1 MSHENSSGAPHSA
14 AAMPELTKPE
24 AWRALAALCLG
35 FFMVLM
41 DQTIV
46 AVATPDIMANFDTE
60 FDQVVWVTS
69 IYLLCMVVPLLF
81 TGRLGDRFG
90 QGRMFQLGITVFV
103 LAALAASLA
112 PNLTVLLIARAVQG
126 LGAAILTPQTMA
138 VINRVFPQDARGPAL
153 GVWGA
158 VGSVASLVGP
168 VLGGFIISSF
178 GWRGIFVMHLPLG
191 IAALILSAM
200 WVPKLPTYAR
210 SIDKL
215 SVAVTLLGMT
225 ATIISIQQGPGLS
238 WPWWTIVLL
247 IAGLALIGWFI
258 RLQSTATARGTEPL
272 VPLVL
277 FKNRN
282 YSLGAF
288 SISTMGFAVASQMLP
303 IMMWLQTGRG
313 LTSAEAGLMMV
324 PMAVV
329 AGLGSPL
336 VGPLADRVKPRI
348 LSVAGFGATA
358 LSLIWIAGIM
368 YTDAQLYWMVGALAF
383 LGIGNAL
390 VWAPNS
396 VTTMRTVDIKHMG
409 AASGVYNTTRQVGA
423 VVGAAAVGAA
433 MQVGTASLG
442 LNGGL
447 ALALLFPAVVLVAGL
462 IAVACFENSL
472 NPQK

>member
-1 MSHENSSGAPHSA
+1 MSNGKTTPSPQIA
-14 AAMPELTKPE
+14 KPQ

-46 AVATPDIMANFDTE
+46 AVAAPDIMANFDTE

-90 QGRMFQLGITVFV
+90 QARMFQLGITVFV

-112 PNLTVLLIARAVQG
+112 PNLAVLLIARAVQG

-138 VINRVFPQDARGPAL
+138 VINRIFPQDARGPAL

-168 VLGGFIISSF
+168 VLGGFIISTF
-178 GWRGIFVMHLPLG
+178 GWRGVFVLHLPLG
-191 IAALILSAM
+191 IAALVLSAM
-200 WVPKLPTYAR
+200 WVPRLPTYAR

-215 SVAVTLLGMT
+215 SVVVTLVGMS
-225 ATIISIQQGPGLS
+225 AAVIAIQQGPGLG

-247 IAGLALIGWFI
+247 IAGIALIAWFV
-258 RLQSTATARGTEPL
+258 RLQATATSRNTEPL
-272 VPLVL
+272 VPLPL

-303 IMMWLQTGRG
+303 IMMWFQTGRG

-324 PMAVV
+324 PMAVA

-336 VGPLADRVKPRI
+336 VGPLADRIKPRL
-348 LSVAGFGATA
+348 LSVIGFASVIA
-358 LSLIWIAGIM
+358 SLVWIAGIM
-368 YTDAQLYWMVGALAF
+368 YLDASLFWFVGASAL
-383 LGIGNAL
+383 LGVGNAF

-396 VTTMRTVDIKHMG
+396 VTAMRTVDLKYMG

-433 MQVGTASLG
+433 MQVGAASLG
-442 LNGGL
+442 LSQAMAVSL
-447 ALALLFPAVVLVAGL
+447 LLPALVMVAGL
-462 IAVACFENSL
+462 IAVACFENNL
-472 NPQK
+472 GPKR

>member
-1 MSHENSSGAPHSA
+1 MSNGKTTPPPQIA
-14 AAMPELTKPE
+14 KPQ

-46 AVATPDIMANFDTE
+46 AVAAPDIMANFDTE

-90 QGRMFQLGITVFV
+90 QARMFQLGITVFV

-112 PNLTVLLIARAVQG
+112 PNLAVLLIARAVQG

-138 VINRVFPQDARGPAL
+138 VINRIFPQDARGPAL

-168 VLGGFIISSF
+168 VLGGFIISTF
-178 GWRGIFVMHLPLG
+178 GWRGVFVLHLPLG
-191 IAALILSAM
+191 IAALVLSAM
-200 WVPKLPTYAR
+200 WVPRLPTYAR

-215 SVAVTLLGMT
+215 SVVVTLVGMS
-225 ATIISIQQGPGLS
+225 AAVIAIQQGPGLG

-247 IAGLALIGWFI
+247 IAGIALIAWFV
-258 RLQSTATARGTEPL
+258 RLQATATSRNTEPL
-272 VPLVL
+272 VPLPL

-303 IMMWLQTGRG
+303 IMMWFQTGRG

-324 PMAVV
+324 PMAVA

-336 VGPLADRVKPRI
+336 VGPLADRIKPRL
-348 LSVAGFGATA
+348 LSVIGFASVIA
-358 LSLIWIAGIM
+358 SLVWIAGIM
-368 YTDAQLYWMVGALAF
+368 YLDASLFWFVGASAL
-383 LGIGNAL
+383 LGVGNAF

-396 VTTMRTVDIKHMG
+396 VTAMRTVDLKYMG

-433 MQVGTASLG
+433 MQVGAASLG
-442 LNGGL
+442 LSQAMAVSL
-447 ALALLFPAVVLVAGL
+447 LLPALVMVAGL
-462 IAVACFENSL
+462 IAVACFENTL
-472 NPQK
+472 GPKR

>member
-1 MSHENSSGAPHSA
+1 MSNGKTTPSPQI
-14 AAMPELTKPE
+14 TKPQ

-46 AVATPDIMANFDTE
+46 AVAAPDIMANFDTE

-90 QGRMFQLGITVFV
+90 QARMFQLGITVFV

-112 PNLTVLLIARAVQG
+112 PNLAVLLIARAVQG

-138 VINRVFPQDARGPAL
+138 VINRIFPQDARGPAL

-168 VLGGFIISSF
+168 VLGGFIISTF
-178 GWRGIFVMHLPLG
+178 GWRGVFVLHLPLG
-191 IAALILSAM
+191 IAALVLSAM
-200 WVPKLPTYAR
+200 WVPRLPTYAR

-215 SVAVTLLGMT
+215 SVVVTLVGMS
-225 ATIISIQQGPGLS
+225 AAVIAIQQGPGLG

-247 IAGLALIGWFI
+247 IAGIALIAWFV
-258 RLQSTATARGTEPL
+258 RLQATATSRNTEPL
-272 VPLVL
+272 VPLPL

-303 IMMWLQTGRG
+303 IMMWFQTGRG

-324 PMAVV
+324 PMAVA

-336 VGPLADRVKPRI
+336 VGPLADRIKPRL
-348 LSVAGFGATA
+348 LSVIGFASVIA
-358 LSLIWIAGIM
+358 SLVWIAGIM
-368 YTDAQLYWMVGALAF
+368 YLDASLFWFVGASAL
-383 LGIGNAL
+383 LGVGNAF

-396 VTTMRTVDIKHMG
+396 VTAMRAVDLKYMG

-433 MQVGTASLG
+433 MQVGAASLG
-442 LNGGL
+442 LSQAMAVSL
-447 ALALLFPAVVLVAGL
+447 LLPALVMVAGL
-462 IAVACFENSL
+462 IAVACFENTL
-472 NPQK
+472 GPKR

>member
-1 MSHENSSGAPHSA
+1 MST
-14 AAMPELTKPE
+14 TKPTPMPSVSKPQ

-46 AVATPDIMANFDTE
+46 AVATPEIMANFDTE

-90 QGRMFQLGITVFV
+90 QARMFQLGISVFV
-103 LAALAASLA
+103 IAALAASLA
-112 PNLTVLLIARAVQG
+112 PNLGVLLVARAVQG

-138 VINRVFPQDARGPAL
+138 VINRIFPQDARGPAL

-158 VGSVASLVGP
+158 VGSIASLVGP
-168 VLGGFIISSF
+168 VLGGIIISTF
-178 GWRGIFVMHLPLG
+178 GWRGVFVLHLPLG
-191 IAALILSAM
+191 IAALVLSAL
-200 WVPKLPTYAR
+200 WVPRLPTYAR

-215 SVAVTLLGMT
+215 SVVVTLVGMS
-225 ATIISIQQGPGLS
+225 AAVIAIQQGPGLG

-247 IAGLALIGWFI
+247 IAGIALIAWFV
-258 RLQSTATARGTEPL
+258 RLQATATSRNNEPL
-272 VPLVL
+272 VPLPL

-303 IMMWLQTGRG
+303 IMMWFQTGRG

-324 PMAVV
+324 PMAVA

-336 VGPLADRVKPRI
+336 VGPLADRIKPRL
-348 LSVAGFGATA
+348 LSVIGFASVIA
-358 LSLIWIAGIM
+358 SLVWIAGIM
-368 YTDAQLYWMVGALAF
+368 YLDASLFWFVGASAL
-383 LGIGNAL
+383 LGVGNAF

-396 VTTMRTVDIKHMG
+396 VTAMRTVDLKYMG

-433 MQVGTASLG
+433 MQVGAASLG
-442 LNGGL
+442 LSQAMAVSL
-447 ALALLFPAVVLVAGL
+447 LLPALVMVAGL
-462 IAVACFENSL
+462 IAVACFENTL
-472 NPQK
+472 GPKR

>member
-1 MSHENSSGAPHSA
+1 MSQSKTTSVPS
-14 AAMPELTKPE
+14 LSKPE

-46 AVATPDIMANFDTE
+46 AVATPDIMAHFDTE

-90 QGRMFQLGITVFV
+90 QARMFQLGISVFV

-112 PNLTVLLIARAVQG
+112 PSLAVLLIARAVQG
-126 LGAAILTPQTMA
+126 LGAAMLTPQTMV
-138 VINRVFPQDARGPAL
+138 VINRIFPQDARGPAL

-168 VLGGFIISSF
+168 VLGGFIISTF
-178 GWRGIFVMHLPLG
+178 GWRGIFVLHLPLG
-191 IAALILSAM
+191 IAALVLSAL
-200 WVPKLPTYAR
+200 WVPKLPVYAR

-215 SVAVTLLGMT
+215 SVVVTLLGMT
-225 ATIISIQQGPGLS
+225 AAVIAIQQGPGLG

-247 IAGLALIGWFI
+247 LAGLALIAWFV
-258 RLQSTATARGTEPL
+258 RLQATAVKRDTEPL
-272 VPLVL
+272 VPLAL
-277 FKNRN
+277 FRNRN

-303 IMMWLQTGRG
+303 IMMWFQTGRG
-313 LTSAEAGLMMV
+313 LSSAEAGLMMV
-324 PMAVV
+324 PMAIA

-336 VGPLADRVKPRI
+336 VGPLADRIKPRI
-348 LSVAGFGATA
+348 LSVFGFGCVIAA
-358 LSLIWIAGIM
+358 LLWISGIM
-368 YTDAQLYWMVGALAF
+368 YVDASLYWFVGASAL
-383 LGIGNAL
+383 LGVGNAF

-396 VTTMRTVDIKHMG
+396 VTAMRTVDLRYMG

-433 MQVGTASLG
+433 MQVGAASLG
-442 LNGGL
+442 LHQGMAVSL
-447 ALALLFPAVVLVAGL
+447 LLPALVMVAGL
-462 IAVACFENSL
+462 IAVSRFENTL
-472 NPQK
+472 APKH

>member
-1 MSHENSSGAPHSA
+1 MSNGKTTPPPQIA
-14 AAMPELTKPE
+14 KPQ

-46 AVATPDIMANFDTE
+46 AVAAPDIMANFDTE

-90 QGRMFQLGITVFV
+90 QARMFQLGITVFV

-112 PNLTVLLIARAVQG
+112 PNLALLLIARAVQG

-138 VINRVFPQDARGPAL
+138 VINRIFPQDARGPAL

-168 VLGGFIISSF
+168 VLGGFIISTF
-178 GWRGIFVMHLPLG
+178 GWRGVFVLHLPLG
-191 IAALILSAM
+191 IAALVLSAM
-200 WVPKLPTYAR
+200 WVPRLPTYAR

-215 SVAVTLLGMT
+215 SVVVTLVGMS
-225 ATIISIQQGPGLS
+225 AAVIAIQQGPGLG

-247 IAGLALIGWFI
+247 IAGIALIAWFV
-258 RLQSTATARGTEPL
+258 RLQATATSRNTEPL
-272 VPLVL
+272 VPLPL

-303 IMMWLQTGRG
+303 IMMWFQTGRG

-324 PMAVV
+324 PMAVA

-336 VGPLADRVKPRI
+336 VGPLADRIKPRL
-348 LSVAGFGATA
+348 LSVIGFASVIA
-358 LSLIWIAGIM
+358 SLVWIAGIM
-368 YTDAQLYWMVGALAF
+368 YLDASLFWFVGASAL
-383 LGIGNAL
+383 LGVGNAF

-396 VTTMRTVDIKHMG
+396 VTAMRTVDLKYMG

-433 MQVGTASLG
+433 MQVGAASLG
-442 LNGGL
+442 LSQAMAVSL
-447 ALALLFPAVVLVAGL
+447 LLPALVMVAGL
-462 IAVACFENSL
+462 IAVACFENTL
-472 NPQK
+472 GPKR

>member
-1 MSHENSSGAPHSA
+1 MSNGKTTPSPQIA
-14 AAMPELTKPE
+14 KPQ

-90 QGRMFQLGITVFV
+90 QARMFQLGITVFV

-112 PNLTVLLIARAVQG
+112 PNLAVLLIARAVQG

-138 VINRVFPQDARGPAL
+138 VINRIFPQDARGPAL

-168 VLGGFIISSF
+168 VLGGFIISTF
-178 GWRGIFVMHLPLG
+178 GWRGVFVLHLPLG
-191 IAALILSAM
+191 IAALVLSAM
-200 WVPKLPTYAR
+200 WVPRLPTYAR

-215 SVAVTLLGMT
+215 SVVVTLVGMS
-225 ATIISIQQGPGLS
+225 AAVIAIQQGPGLG

-247 IAGLALIGWFI
+247 IAGIALIAWFV
-258 RLQSTATARGTEPL
+258 RLQATATSGNTEPL
-272 VPLVL
+272 VPLPL

-303 IMMWLQTGRG
+303 IMMWFQTGRG

-324 PMAVV
+324 PMAVA

-336 VGPLADRVKPRI
+336 VGPLADRIKPRL
-348 LSVAGFGATA
+348 LSVIGFASVIA
-358 LSLIWIAGIM
+358 SLVWIAGIM
-368 YTDAQLYWMVGALAF
+368 YLDASLFWFVGASAL
-383 LGIGNAL
+383 LGVGNAF

-396 VTTMRTVDIKHMG
+396 VTAMRTVDLKYMG

-433 MQVGTASLG
+433 MQVGAASLG
-442 LNGGL
+442 LSQAMAVSL
-447 ALALLFPAVVLVAGL
+447 LLPALVMVAGL
-462 IAVACFENSL
+462 IAVACFENTL
-472 NPQK
+472 GPKR

>member
-1 MSHENSSGAPHSA
+1 MST
-14 AAMPELTKPE
+14 TKPTPMPSVSKPQ

-46 AVATPDIMANFDTE
+46 AVATPEIMANFDTE

-90 QGRMFQLGITVFV
+90 QARMFQLGISVFV
-103 LAALAASLA
+103 VAALAASLA

-138 VINRVFPQDARGPAL
+138 VINRIFPQDARGPAL

-168 VLGGFIISSF
+168 VLGGFIISTF
-178 GWRGIFVMHLPLG
+178 GWRGVFVLHLPLG
-191 IAALILSAM
+191 IAALVLSAM

-215 SVAVTLLGMT
+215 SVVVTLVGMS
-225 ATIISIQQGPGLS
+225 AAVIAIQQGPGLG

-247 IAGLALIGWFI
+247 IAGIALIAWFV
-258 RLQSTATARGTEPL
+258 RLQATATSRNTEPL
-272 VPLVL
+272 VPLPL

-282 YSLGAF
+282 YSLGAI

-303 IMMWLQTGRG
+303 IMMWFQTGRG

-324 PMAVV
+324 PMAVA

-336 VGPLADRVKPRI
+336 VGPLADRIKPRL
-348 LSVAGFGATA
+348 LSVIGFASVIA
-358 LSLIWIAGIM
+358 SLVWIAGIM
-368 YTDAQLYWMVGALAF
+368 YLDASLFWFVGASAL
-383 LGIGNAL
+383 LGVGNAF

-396 VTTMRTVDIKHMG
+396 VTAMRTVDLKYMG

-433 MQVGTASLG
+433 MQVGAASLG
-442 LNGGL
+442 LSQAMAVSL
-447 ALALLFPAVVLVAGL
+447 LLPALVMVAGL
-462 IAVACFENSL
+462 IAVACFENTL
-472 NPQK
+472 GPKR

>member
-1 MSHENSSGAPHSA
+1 MSNGKTTPSPQIA
-14 AAMPELTKPE
+14 KPQ

-46 AVATPDIMANFDTE
+46 AVAAPDIMANFDTE

-90 QGRMFQLGITVFV
+90 QARMFQLGITVFV

-112 PNLTVLLIARAVQG
+112 PNLALLLIARAVQG

-138 VINRVFPQDARGPAL
+138 VINRIFPQDARGPAL

-168 VLGGFIISSF
+168 VLGGFIISTF
-178 GWRGIFVMHLPLG
+178 GWRGVFVLHLPLG
-191 IAALILSAM
+191 IAALVLSAM
-200 WVPKLPTYAR
+200 WVPRLPTYAR

-215 SVAVTLLGMT
+215 SVVVTLVGMS
-225 ATIISIQQGPGLS
+225 AAVIAIQQGPGLG

-247 IAGLALIGWFI
+247 IAGIALIAWFV
-258 RLQSTATARGTEPL
+258 RLQATATSRNTEPL
-272 VPLVL
+272 VPLPL

-303 IMMWLQTGRG
+303 IMMWFQTGRG

-324 PMAVV
+324 PMAVA

-336 VGPLADRVKPRI
+336 VGPLADRIKPRL
-348 LSVAGFGATA
+348 LSVIGFASVIA
-358 LSLIWIAGIM
+358 SLVWIAGIM
-368 YTDAQLYWMVGALAF
+368 YLDASLFWFVGASAL
-383 LGIGNAL
+383 LGVGNAF

-396 VTTMRTVDIKHMG
+396 VTAMRTVDLKYMG

-433 MQVGTASLG
+433 MQVGAASLG
-442 LNGGL
+442 LSQAMAVSL
-447 ALALLFPAVVLVAGL
+447 LLPALVMVAGL
-462 IAVACFENSL
+462 IAVACFENTL
-472 NPQK
+472 GPKR

>member
-1 MSHENSSGAPHSA
+1 MSQSKTTSVPS
-14 AAMPELTKPE
+14 LSKPE

-46 AVATPDIMANFDTE
+46 AVATPDIMAHFDTE

-90 QGRMFQLGITVFV
+90 QARMFQLGISVFV

-112 PNLTVLLIARAVQG
+112 PSLAVLLIARAVQG
-126 LGAAILTPQTMA
+126 LGAAMLTPQTMA
-138 VINRVFPQDARGPAL
+138 VINRIFPQDARGPAL

-168 VLGGFIISSF
+168 VLGGFIISTF
-178 GWRGIFVMHLPLG
+178 GWRGVFVLHLPLG
-191 IAALILSAM
+191 IAALVLSAM

-215 SVAVTLLGMT
+215 SVVVTLVGMS
-225 ATIISIQQGPGLS
+225 AAVIAIQQGPGLG

-247 IAGLALIGWFI
+247 IVGIALIAWFV
-258 RLQSTATARGTEPL
+258 RLQATATSRNTEPL
-272 VPLVL
+272 VPLPL

-282 YSLGAF
+282 YSLGAI

-303 IMMWLQTGRG
+303 IMMWFQTGRG

-324 PMAVV
+324 PMAVA

-336 VGPLADRVKPRI
+336 VGPLADRIKPRL
-348 LSVAGFGATA
+348 LSVIGFASVIA
-358 LSLIWIAGIM
+358 SLVWIAGIM
-368 YTDAQLYWMVGALAF
+368 YLDASLFWFVGASAL
-383 LGIGNAL
+383 LGVGNAF

-396 VTTMRTVDIKHMG
+396 VAAMRTVDLKYMG

-433 MQVGTASLG
+433 MQVGAASLG
-442 LNGGL
+442 LSQAMAVSL
-447 ALALLFPAVVLVAGL
+447 LLPALVMVAGL
-462 IAVACFENSL
+462 IAVACFENTL
-472 NPQK
+472 GPKR